1 MSEIASAQ
9 IIQGIE
15 SSGNGQRLYAD
26 LREKLERGLG
36 ADLRAMRV
44 HTGPVADG
52 LARALGAEAFTV
64 GSEVFFRDG
73 AFRPG
78 TPEGLW
84 LLAHEAAHVAQRA
97 RGAMAASPWTVS
109 RPGDPSERDADCG
122 AAMVMTGRTWRGLSG
137 AGVSSTMIHRHVSFE
152 HRMLGDGPTKN
163 LVEVST
169 GGPSR
174 KEFLINQI
182 KLLELWRYDPGK
194 VTETD
199 IKKLCKWI
207 RTVRLGA
214 NGLLVTYGELN
225 ALPDYLS
232 DAAALDSLDADIVLP
247 ILQVIR
253 QEGYNQLTY
262 LLTGEDPNKTF
273 AGAAAQP
280 WKLSLVNNIVE
291 TSELDDFT
299 MGLGP
304 AGQDHYQGLLARNAC
319 HFAPYSWYR
328 WQASHLI
335 ARDLATQA
343 HAKKDQELARRAWIF
358 HGYAD
363 HFLEDSFAAGHLVN
377 KTLVMQWF
385 IEWAASHDLFVSD
398 WESIKDITESAQPSL
413 SGKWLYDPA
422 YAGPSNDPQTAQEAS
437 ALVGRVL
444 ASTVAPYGK
453 TGQFAAYQNYLT
465 FLTSAA
471 AQLSAADLHD
481 HYNSHSLWVSSA
493 ARTTPYEIWG
503 DDTLFS
509 GANGGTGVA
518 ATSETA
524 QMSQQALLDI
534 LASGTTSITT
544 EEIRRHFPTKASSS
558 STGLQDLK
566 TWMTTQKSFCM
577 ERFEGFSA
585 TLETLL
591 LGLASPRLGVV
602 SQDQDFASVWSRS
615 LPDCGFHPV
624 NMLVHDDRV
633 FAACNG
639 YVYELDPVTSKVV
652 HSLHLTEALAGVATN
667 MATDGTFLYAGV
679 HGYAY
684 GIRLNGDWSRA
695 DWSQGL
701 GGTLTYEEVNVLSAG
716 GKLFAGCDGY
726 VYELRPATGDRIH
739 SLHLTAT
746 GAGAVTRLAADG
758 TSLYAGVHGYAYGI
772 RLNGDW
778 SRADWSQGLGGKFT
792 YEEVNLLSANAK
804 LFAGCDGYVYEL
816 RPATGDRIHSLH
828 LTATG
833 AGSLTRLAADGTSL
847 YAGVHGYAYGI
858 RQNGAWS
865 KPDWSQGLGGKA
877 TYDKVSVLT
886 AGGRLFAGCDGY
898 VYQLNPDDGNVQHKL
913 LLTYLVG
920 IGDYDTRLAARGPNL
935 YAGVNGYADK
945 LLVNDVSPTGTLF
958 HASGDSKGWRAWKP
972 NFDGAPQRMQ
982 AVCGFSAGSG
992 TTLTFAVGVDGTLY
1006 RDWLDKDGWHGWTP
1020 DFDKAAKMLDVAGV
1034 AGYFGLELFGIGLD
1048 GTLWHDHTQG
1058 GRWQGWKPDFDR
1070 APKVQAVTVFGE
1082 QGTGYPQAFAIG
1094 IDGTLYYDRHDS
1106 GGWHGWTPN
1115 PGGIPVKVS
1124 AVYGASLTPSTA
1136 DLFAIAR
1143 DGTLY
1148 HGYRNAKGWQG
1159 WTPGFDGAPKLKAV
1173 TGAHTAPFSGE
1184 VFGIG
1189 LDGTLYRDHADR
1201 QGWHG
1206 WTPNFDGAPKARA
1219 VAGLA
1224 VADPAVDIRVFAI
1237 TADGTLLHDYLD
1249 SAGTWHGWSPFG
1261 TNSPRA
1267 SRLVYAQQGPFDT
1280 SEVFAISDA

>member
-15 SSGNGQRLYAD
+15 SSGNGQRLPAD
-26 LREKLERGLG
+26 LREKLERSLG

-52 LARALGAEAFTV
+52 LARALGAEAFAV

-84 LLAHEAAHVAQRA
+84 LLAHEAAHVAQQA
-97 RGAMAASPWTVS
+97 RGTMAGSPWTMS
-109 RPGDPSERDADCG
+109 DPGDPSERDADCG
-122 AAMVMTGRTWRGLSG
+122 ADMVLAGRKWRGLSG
-137 AGVSSTMIHRHVSFE
+137 AGVSSTMVHRHVSFE

-163 LVEVST
+163 LVDVST
-169 GGPSR
+169 GGPTR

-199 IKKLCKWI
+199 INKLCKWI
-207 RTVRLGA
+207 RTVRLGSK
-214 NGLLVTYGELN
+214 GLLATYGELN

-280 WKLSLVNNIVE
+280 WKLSMVNNIVE

-299 MGLGP
+299 MGLGLS
-304 AGQDHYQGLLARNAC
+304 GQDRYQGLLARNAC

-328 WQASHLI
+328 WQSSHLI

-343 HAKKDQELARRAWIF
+343 HARKDPELARRAWVF

-398 WESIKDITESAQPSL
+398 WESIKDITENSQPSL

-444 ASTVAPYGK
+444 ASTVAPDGK

-471 AQLSAADLHD
+471 AQLSSANLHD
-481 HYNSHSLWVSSA
+481 YYNSHSLWVSSA

-509 GANGGTGVA
+509 GANGGAGVA

-534 LASGTTSITT
+534 LTSGTTSITT

-558 STGLQDLK
+558 STGLQDLE

-577 ERFEGFSA
+577 ERFEGFAA
-585 TLETLL
+585 TLKTLL

-615 LPDCGFHPV
+615 LPDCGFHAV
-624 NMLVHDDRV
+624 NMLVHEDRL

-667 MATDGTFLYAGV
+667 VATDGTFLYAGV

-684 GIRLNGDWSRA
+684 GIRLDGDWSKP

-701 GGTLTYEEVNVLSAG
+701 GGKLTYEEVNLLSAG
-716 GKLFAGCDGY
+716 GRLFAGCDGY
-726 VYELRPATGDRIH
+726 VYELRPTTGDQIH

-746 GAGAVTRLAADG
+746 GAGALTRLGADG

-778 SRADWSQGLGGKFT
+778 S
-792 YEEVNLLSANAK
+792 
-804 LFAGCDGYVYEL
+804 
-816 RPATGDRIHSLH
+816 
-828 LTATG
+828 
-833 AGSLTRLAADGTSL
+833 
-847 YAGVHGYAYGI
+847 
-858 RQNGAWS
+858 
-865 KPDWSQGLGGKA
+865 KPDWSQGLGGKG
-877 TYDKVSVLT
+877 TYDKVSVLSV
-886 AGGRLFAGCDGY
+886 GGRLFAGCDGY

-920 IGDYDTRLAARGPNL
+920 IGDYDTRLVARGRDL

-958 HASGDSKGWRAWKP
+958 HTSADPKGWQTWKP
-972 NFDGAPQRMQ
+972 DFDRAPQRMQ
-982 AVCGFSAGSG
+982 AVCGFAAGTG
-992 TTLTFAVGVDGTLY
+992 TALTFAVGVDGTLY

-1020 DFDKAAKMLDVAGV
+1020 DFDKAAKMLDVDGV

-1048 GTLWHDHTQG
+1048 GTLWHDGTQS
-1058 GRWQGWKPDFDR
+1058 GRWQGWTPDFDR
-1070 APKVQAVTVFGE
+1070 APKVQSVTSFGE
-1082 QGTGYPQAFAIG
+1082 QGTGYPQIFAIG
-1094 IDGTLYYDRHDS
+1094 IDGTLYHDKRDS
-1106 GGWHGWTPN
+1106 GGWHGWTPD

-1136 DLFAIAR
+1136 DIFAIAL

-1148 HGYRNAKGWQG
+1148 HGYYNPEGWQG
-1159 WTPGFDGAPKLKAV
+1159 WTPDFDGAPKMKAV
-1173 TGAHTAPFSGE
+1173 TGAHTASFSGE

-1189 LDGTLYRDHADR
+1189 LDGTLYRNHADR

-1206 WTPNFDGAPKARA
+1206 WTPDFDGAPKLRA

-1237 TADGTLLHDYLD
+1237 TADGALLCDYLD
-1249 SAGTWHGWSPFG
+1249 SAGKGHGWSPFG
-1261 TNSPRA
+1261 TNPPRA